1 MTKPLV
7 YVVDEHDTV
16 IGTKSRED
24 LKPKDILRV
33 SVLWIENG
41 RGQVLLQQ
49 RALTKKL
56 GPGLWGPAVAGTVES
71 HETYLS
77 NVIKETEEEIGVVGI
92 KPEEVG
98 KRLYWEP
105 GGNFGRMFTFFKAGI
120 DKPLSDFT
128 IQEDEVAQIKW
139 VAKDAILTDTR
150 KSPKNYV
157 PSVVLWEEMYY

>member
-1 MTKPLV
+1 MSKPLV
-7 YVVDEHDTV
+7 YVVDEQDAIIDT
-16 IGTKSRED
+16 KARED
-24 LKPKDILRV
+24 LTPQDILRV

-41 RGQVLLQQ
+41 HGQVLLQQ
-49 RALTKKL
+49 RSPTKRI

-71 HETYLS
+71 DETYLS
-77 NVIKETEEEIGVVGI
+77 NIIKETEEEIGLPGI

-105 GGNFGRMFTFFKAGI
+105 GGKFGRMFTFYKAVI
-120 DKPLSDFT
+120 DKPLGDFI

-139 VAKDAILTDTR
+139 IDKDAILADTR
-150 KSPKNYV
+150 KNPKKYV